1 MIEADQV
8 FRSYTLA
15 KKKIEVLR
23 GVNLKIEPGEKVF
36 LCGPSG
42 AGKTTLMYT
51 LAGLENPHEGRVLID
66 GTDFYQLSSGN
77 QASLR
82 NEKIGYIFQ
91 NYFLLPELTAIEN
104 VMVPGLIGL
113 KADQELA
120 KSALCRVGL
129 AERFDHLPA
138 ELSGG
143 EQQRVGIAR
152 AVVNKP
158 PFLLADEPTGN
169 LDPDAASGAV
179 DLLLQ
184 EARAGALAVERP
196 PVQGSLRSRE
206 NGSFGAAHA
215 ESRNAARQT
224 AARSHFSLFRGTP
237 RGQADAWVRS
247 SLRSPS
253 PSALSCHFQPPAF
266 VNAIWW

>member
-66 GTDFYQLSSGN
+66 GTDFYQLSSGD

-143 EQQRVGIAR
+143 EQQRVAIAR
-152 AVVNKP
+152 ALVNSP
-158 PFLLADEPTGN
+158 SIIFADEPTGN
-169 LDPDAASGAV
+169 LDSANGEEIMDILMEVVEEGKATLVVVTHDTSLSTLGDRVLTIRDGVVV
-179 DLLLQ
+179 D
-184 EARAGALAVERP
+184 
-196 PVQGSLRSRE
+196 
-206 NGSFGAAHA
+206 
-215 ESRNAARQT
+215 
-224 AARSHFSLFRGTP
+224 
-237 RGQADAWVRS
+237 D
-247 SLRSPS
+247 
-253 PSALSCHFQPPAF
+253 
-266 VNAIWW
+266 

>member
-8 FRSYTLA
+8 YRSYTLA

-23 GVNLKIEPGEKVF
+23 GVNLKIESGEKVF

-66 GTDFYQLSSGN
+66 GTDFYKLSSSN

-113 KADQELA
+113 KADRELA

-129 AERFDHLPA
+129 SERFNHLPA

-143 EQQRVGIAR
+143 EQQRVAIAR
-152 AVVNKP
+152 ALVNSP
-158 PFLLADEPTGN
+158 SIIFADEPTGN
-169 LDPDAASGAV
+169 LDSANGEEIMNILMEVVEEREATLVVVTHDTSLSTLGDRVLTIKDGIVV
-179 DLLLQ
+179 D
-184 EARAGALAVERP
+184 
-196 PVQGSLRSRE
+196 
-206 NGSFGAAHA
+206 
-215 ESRNAARQT
+215 
-224 AARSHFSLFRGTP
+224 
-237 RGQADAWVRS
+237 D
-247 SLRSPS
+247 
-253 PSALSCHFQPPAF
+253 
-266 VNAIWW
+266 

>member
-8 FRSYTLA
+8 YRSYTLA

-23 GVNLKIEPGEKVF
+23 GVNLKIESGEKVF

-66 GTDFYQLSSGN
+66 GTDFYQLSSSN

-113 KADQELA
+113 KADRELA

-129 AERFDHLPA
+129 SERFNHLPA

-143 EQQRVGIAR
+143 EQQRVAIAR
-152 AVVNKP
+152 ALVNSP
-158 PFLLADEPTGN
+158 SIIFADEPTGN
-169 LDPDAASGAV
+169 LDSANGEEIMNILMEVVEEREATLVVVTHDTSLSTLGDRVLTIKDGIVV
-179 DLLLQ
+179 D
-184 EARAGALAVERP
+184 
-196 PVQGSLRSRE
+196 
-206 NGSFGAAHA
+206 
-215 ESRNAARQT
+215 
-224 AARSHFSLFRGTP
+224 
-237 RGQADAWVRS
+237 D
-247 SLRSPS
+247 
-253 PSALSCHFQPPAF
+253 
-266 VNAIWW
+266 

>member
-8 FRSYTLA
+8 YRSYTLA

-23 GVNLKIEPGEKVF
+23 GVNLKIESGEKVF

-66 GTDFYQLSSGN
+66 GTDFYQLSSSN

-113 KADQELA
+113 KADRELA

-129 AERFDHLPA
+129 SERFDHLPA

-143 EQQRVGIAR
+143 EQQRVAIAR
-152 AVVNKP
+152 ALVNSP
-158 PFLLADEPTGN
+158 SIIFADEPTGN
-169 LDPDAASGAV
+169 LDSANGEEIMNILMEVVEEREATLVVVTHDTSLSTLGDRVLTIKDGIVV
-179 DLLLQ
+179 D
-184 EARAGALAVERP
+184 
-196 PVQGSLRSRE
+196 
-206 NGSFGAAHA
+206 
-215 ESRNAARQT
+215 
-224 AARSHFSLFRGTP
+224 
-237 RGQADAWVRS
+237 D
-247 SLRSPS
+247 
-253 PSALSCHFQPPAF
+253 
-266 VNAIWW
+266 